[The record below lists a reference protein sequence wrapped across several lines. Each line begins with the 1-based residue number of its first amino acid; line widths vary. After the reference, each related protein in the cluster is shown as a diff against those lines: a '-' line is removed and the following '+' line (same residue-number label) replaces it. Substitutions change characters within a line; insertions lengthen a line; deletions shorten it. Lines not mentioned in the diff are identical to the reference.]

1 MSDDAEK
8 KPETEEPEEEDEE
21 DLEKLQAEIKRME
34 EEAARITKETE
45 ELERKKDAK
54 TAASAGSTDAASKT
68 TGSGD
73 APSQDGYVVLRS
85 ILCLCGNLSFFP
97 VHSLTSTSSNPL
109 NEQPFH
115 LCRTSGLCGDPRR
128 APWSF

>member
-85 ILCLCGNLSFFP
+85 IFVFVVKPKFLSF
-97 VHSLTSTSSNPL
+97 SLTHL
-109 NEQPFH
+109 NFIESIKRTAIPFM
-115 LCRTSGLCGDPRR
+115 
-128 APWSF
+128 